1 MELNIKRFEELTTR
15 ELYEILRCRSVV
27 FVLGQECVYQDVDE
41 LDFCST
47 HVYFSEG
54 GRIMAYLRVID
65 PGVKFESA
73 SIGRVLTMDEFRGR
87 GLARALMIEGIKIG
101 KSRAKAIEI
110 EAQAY
115 LRDFYKSLGFRE
127 ISEVFMLENIPHV
140 SMVLE

>member
-47 HVYFSEG
+47 HVYFSEN

-65 PGVKFESA
+65 PGVKYESA
-73 SIGRVLTMDEFRGR
+73 SIGRVLTMDEFRGH
-87 GLARALMIEGIKIG
+87 GLARSLMIEGIKIG

-115 LRDFYKSLGFRE
+115 LREFYKSLGFRE